1 MHYPWIVVI
10 LKLSY
15 LALLSAAGFK
25 NHKSIL
31 NLSRESPIV
40 NLNCKVCSSY
50 MVRKYTLRWR
60 STIMEEEEAAVL
72 NLTNFKD
79 LSNSKAVCIKSHDSG
94 DRVDVGGLHNMTSTE
109 SSAAVSIF
117 VSLESL
123 NRKYW
128 FYSASKTSFHLSE
141 LLSCS
146 GAS

>member
-1 MHYPWIVVI
+1 
-10 LKLSY
+10 
-15 LALLSAAGFK
+15 
-25 NHKSIL
+25 
-31 NLSRESPIV
+31 
-40 NLNCKVCSSY
+40 
-50 MVRKYTLRWR
+50 
-60 STIMEEEEAAVL
+60 MEEEEAAVL

-94 DRVDVGGLHNMTSTE
+94 DRVDVGGLNNMTSTK

-128 FYSASKTSFHLSE
+128 FYSASKTSFHVSE
-141 LLSCS
+141 LLNCS